1 MHELAIA
8 DAIVAIA
15 REHANGR
22 RVALVEVKVGAL
34 RQVVPEAL
42 AFAFELVA
50 VGTPV
55 EGAELV
61 IDEVEAR
68 VECRTCEAKSVVPEF
83 PFACA
88 RCGSVDVDVVGGEE
102 LHVEALELEEREVAE
117 LRR

>member
-1 MHELAIA
+1 MHELSIA

-15 REHANGR
+15 CEHADGR
-22 RVALVEVKVGAL
+22 RVARVEVTIGAL
-34 RQVVPEAL
+34 RQVVPKAL
-42 AFAFELVA
+42 AFAFDLVA
-50 VGTPV
+50 TGTPV

-68 VECRTCEAKSVVPEF
+68 VTCRSCEAESVVPEF
-83 PFACA
+83 PLACVL
-88 RCGSVDVDVVGGEE
+88 CGSVDVDVVGGEE